1 MSADSS
7 PEHANSYTVDTGGP
21 IKKLVANITGRRYR
35 SAAEKKVDVVEHMLM
50 SLQTKVNWLE
60 SDSNQFFT
68 NTNQRLDRA
77 LATIQKMAGQVSDL
91 RVQLRDTLS
100 ASRELQG
107 SVIFLM
113 KKAEEQASMS
123 LKQQE
128 QIEVIHKVVLRL
140 APTMQK

>member
-35 SAAEKKVDVVEHMLM
+35 SAAEKKVDQLEKSVLT
-50 SLQTKVNWLE
+50 LQTKVYDLE
-60 SDSNQFFT
+60 GHFT
-68 NTNQRLDRA
+68 NTNQLFDRA
-77 LATIQKMAGQVSDL
+77 LSTHEKVAGHVSDL
-91 RVQLRDTLS
+91 RVQLRATVS
-100 ASRELQG
+100 ALGELQG

-123 LKQQE
+123 VKQQE
-128 QIEVIHKVVLRL
+128 QIEALQKLVLRL
-140 APTMQK
+140 APTVQK

>member
-7 PEHANSYTVDTGGP
+7 QEHANSYTVDTGGP

-77 LATIQKMAGQVSDL
+77 AGQVSDL
-91 RVQLRDTLS
+91 RVQLQDTLK

-107 SVIFLM
+107 SVIFLQD
-113 KKAEEQASMS
+113 KAKEQVSMS
-123 LKQQE
+123 IKQQE
-128 QIEVIHKVVLRL
+128 QIEALQKLVLRL
-140 APTMQK
+140 APTVQK